1 MSGMN
6 VLAEMSKISRKLGEK
21 HDDNQSVVVSGMMLL
36 VVLVDVRRVV
46 DTTATALVVG
56 LVRLQLA
63 DDPQVDYEDDGEK
76 MVCSDSDA
84 VTQVGFLFF
93 FKSVAGFIMRAMIV
107 ADNAKGLDYSTL
119 YIGTSQSL

>member
-1 MSGMN
+1 MFQFFSVMIKFKPNIQEN
-6 VLAEMSKISRKLGEK
+6 VRYERARRDVKNLTRKLGEK

-84 VTQVGFLFF
+84 VTQVSFLFF
-93 FKSVAGFIMRAMIV
+93 FQIRCRFH
-107 ADNAKGLDYSTL
+107 NACDDSCR
-119 YIGTSQSL
+119 

>member
-6 VLAEMSKISRKLGEK
+6 VLAEMSTISRKLGEK

-36 VVLVDVRRVV
+36 LVLVDVRRVV

-56 LVRLQLA
+56 LVRLQIA

-84 VTQVGFLFF
+84 FTQVGFLFF
-93 FKSVAGFIMRAMIV
+93 FSNPLRV
-107 ADNAKGLDYSTL
+107 S
-119 YIGTSQSL
+119 

>member
-21 HDDNQSVVVSGMMLL
+21 HDNQSVVVSGMMLL

-76 MVCSDSDA
+76 MLCSDSDA
-84 VTQVGFLFF
+84 VAQVGFLFF
-93 FKSVAGFIMRAMIV
+93 FKSVAGFIMCAMIV